1 MGGAGPAQFQSA
13 PAVSEQ
19 DGDLSPRS
27 IKFSHLW
34 LRRQCKSDSFSLG
47 RAVVRV
53 SGRRSSGQCACIPSG
68 PNTNRSSVIDAGL
81 GRRARGAGIVE
92 GLVVIACVTALAL
105 GLKQMAAQQAEV
117 LRGLAAKDEIA
128 WQIKPGTWND
138 QAEAIYRANPTR
150 STETLTQKIDRW
162 LPVHG
167 ADWALLQPLPHA
179 LSYLSGLKPL
189 KDLVGFQRSGLGIP
203 VQVEP

>member
-1 MGGAGPAQFQSA
+1 M
-13 PAVSEQ
+13 
-19 DGDLSPRS
+19 
-27 IKFSHLW
+27 
-34 LRRQCKSDSFSLG
+34 
-47 RAVVRV
+47 
-53 SGRRSSGQCACIPSG
+53 
-68 PNTNRSSVIDAGL
+68 
-81 GRRARGAGIVE
+81 
-92 GLVVIACVTALAL
+92 IACVTALAL

-128 WQIKPGTWND
+128 WQIKPGTWNG
-138 QAEAIYRANPTR
+138 QTESIYRANPTR

-162 LPVHG
+162 RPVRG
-167 ADWALLQPLPHA
+167 TDWALLQPLPHA

>member
-1 MGGAGPAQFQSA
+1 M
-13 PAVSEQ
+13 
-19 DGDLSPRS
+19 
-27 IKFSHLW
+27 
-34 LRRQCKSDSFSLG
+34 
-47 RAVVRV
+47 
-53 SGRRSSGQCACIPSG
+53 
-68 PNTNRSSVIDAGL
+68 
-81 GRRARGAGIVE
+81 
-92 GLVVIACVTALAL
+92 IACVTALAL

-117 LRGLAAKDEIA
+117 LRGLVAKDEIA
-128 WQIKPGTWND
+128 WQIKPGTWNG
-138 QAEAIYRANPTR
+138 QTESIYRANPTR

-189 KDLVGFQRSGLGIP
+189 KDLAGYQRSGLGIP